1 MAYKEIVP
9 TKINSWAFS
18 IKDLQRYKV
27 DDSGFETENYNFKI
41 NTENLSNLTIFLF
54 TEPSETT
61 PVSLVNE
68 FWIGTNYATNK
79 RVQYGR
85 DENKIVWNLPINEC
99 KSDDGY
105 LYCEY
110 YATNGYSQYWTAFV
124 EFPNP
129 NITSVKVLTNKI

>member
-1 MAYKEIVP
+1 MAYKEIAP
-9 TKINSWAFS
+9 TKINSWEFS
-18 IKDLQRYKV
+18 TKDFPWYKV
-27 DDSGFETENYNFKI
+27 DESGFETENYNFKI

-54 TEPSETT
+54 TEPSEMT
-61 PVSLVNE
+61 PVSVVNE
-68 FWIGTNYATNK
+68 FWIGLHYDTNK

-85 DENKIVWNLPINEC
+85 DENKIVWNLPINEY

-110 YATNGYSQYWTAFV
+110 YATNGYSKYWTAFV

-129 NITSVKVLTNKI
+129 NITSVQVITTEI